1 MLGVYTGSAH
11 TYPTVTSCTPS
22 WLSCW
27 PESTGGRLALSEET
41 EDLRWYALDALPQL
55 LFEPHLAML
64 ADLATGRRATW
75 D

>member
-1 MLGVYTGSAH
+1 MYSVVVVLLARVN
-11 TYPTVTSCTPS
+11 
-22 WLSCW
+22 
-27 PESTGGRLALSEET
+27 GGRLALSEET

-75 D
+75 V